1 MNQANL
7 PDGMPS
13 KGVENF
19 AANTARSGA
28 PVERRPGRIGFKNQ

>member
-13 KGVENF
+13 KRVENF
-19 AANTARSGA
+19 AANTAQDGA
-28 PVERRPGRIGFKNQ
+28 PFKRRPGRIDFKN